1 MKLQSYRAFVIVE
14 WKTKGVELI
23 NPHNE
28 KVRKVKSVFAAKWRI
43 GRAQN
48 LASKIGRLV

>member
-1 MKLQSYRAFVIVE
+1 MKVTSYKDFLIVE
-14 WKTKGVELI
+14 WKKYGIEVVHPVTERT
-23 NPHNE
+23 
-28 KVRKVKSVFAAKWRI
+28 RKVKSIFAAKWRI